1 MRWSGWCFDQ
11 PHNREVDVAMSSSP
25 RLTQVFTAFSL
36 VLALDGCQRASVSGA
51 GASAALAAAAKA
63 PKVVVTD
70 DRFRPVVAYRVEPA
84 IESGPRLQL
93 PIIWTDLAGAR
104 ARDTGHKSYSARVNI
119 TYHGRSWERLSSA
132 RDENAR
138 ALEARLVTQDVQ
150 CPPSLYSACHYSEVV
165 EVRLGEAG
173 LRRAAATRV
182 PYRFKLFGTTLDA
195 EIAVPPEY
203 VRTLLAEMGTPV
215 GPAPRAR

>member
-1 MRWSGWCFDQ
+1 MRWSEWCFDQ

-25 RLTQVFTAFSL
+25 HLTQVFTAFGL
-36 VLALDGCQRASVSGA
+36 VLALDGCQRASVSGTV
-51 GASAALAAAAKA
+51 ASAAPAAAAKA

-84 IESGPRLQL
+84 IESGPQVQL
-93 PIIWTDLAGAR
+93 PIIRTGLAGAR
-104 ARDTGHKSYSARVNI
+104 ARDTERKSYSARVNI
-119 TYHGRSWERLSSA
+119 AYHGQSWERLNSA

-138 ALEARLVTQDVQ
+138 ALEVRLVTQYVQ
-150 CPPSLYSACHYSEVV
+150 CPPSLYSVCHYSEVV
-165 EVRLGEAG
+165 EVTLGEVG

-182 PYRFKLFGTTLDA
+182 PYRFKLFGTTFDA
-195 EIAVPPEY
+195 EIAIPPEY
-203 VRTLLAEMGTPV
+203 IHTLLAEMGTPV